1 MADETSAYQAAGIEE
16 RMASDA
22 QAACEDPSHAEL
34 PFEDVPVLE
43 GQLALDLGPEFEVI
57 PAQEPDY
64 CEDEGLTDDGGDTAG
79 KPCVSTQDKLK
90 GAGQMVAGAT
100 LAAVGVPAM
109 IIPIAP
115 SSLMIAGGA
124 TLAARGQRTFSGREI
139 SEFEEKAEVATEKLT
154 KVTKKATGGLLSR
167 LGEAST
173 RAAQR
178 LSETDWDEKLGL
190 DEE

>member
-1 MADETSAYQAAGIEE
+1 MSEDEPMLEE
-16 RMASDA
+16 QFLPEDA
-22 QAACEDPSHAEL
+22 LILD
-34 PFEDVPVLE
+34 
-43 GQLALDLGPEFEVI
+43 GQLAFDLGPEFAMPPVPMQDELEGRIIVDGEE
-57 PAQEPDY
+57 APD
-64 CEDEGLTDDGGDTAG
+64 
-79 KPCVSTQDKLK
+79 KPRISTQDKLK

-109 IIPIAP
+109 IIPVAP

-139 SEFEEKAEVATEKLT
+139 SPFEEKAEAATEKLT
-154 KVTKKATGGLLSR
+154 EVTKKTTGGLLSR

-173 RAAQR
+173 RAAQK

-190 DEE
+190 NDED